1 MKSLIAIQLI
11 FVEVQL
17 KKRKLEKFILGTR
30 VWVSKLVWSPSL
42 PNDLNTSLI
51 GKAMKWLKWIPSK
64 YYYEYQHACNI
75 LIIIMYLMT
84 LKLIYLLIDFQAFNY
99 LLVLEQVR
107 NLFRTPGNMYFFTKI
122 TCDVIVNQLTILSK
136 RPILGFWLGLE
147 CVPANGYNTVHITY
161 ISLKANKE

>member
-1 MKSLIAIQLI
+1 
-11 FVEVQL
+11 
-17 KKRKLEKFILGTR
+17 
-30 VWVSKLVWSPSL
+30 
-42 PNDLNTSLI
+42 
-51 GKAMKWLKWIPSK
+51 
-64 YYYEYQHACNI
+64 
-75 LIIIMYLMT
+75 MYLMT

-122 TCDVIVNQLTILSK
+122 TCDVNVNLLTILSK

-147 CVPANGYNTVHITY
+147 CVPANGCNAVHITY

>member
-11 FVEVQL
+11 FVEIQR
-17 KKRKLEKFILGTR
+17 KKRKLEKFILDTR

-51 GKAMKWLKWIPSK
+51 GNAMKWLKWIPSK

-122 TCDVIVNQLTILSK
+122 TCDVNVNLLTILSK

-147 CVPANGYNTVHITY
+147 CVPANGYNAVHITY